1 MVFWITYNL
10 LESLKLVH
18 DGIKRFSK
26 MNVNRISAFKL
37 LETIFRKL
45 KPAGDQITYILEEIC
60 IQTKAEM
67 IERVYVS
74 SLAEHYSKIEDMK
87 SEIIRKYSQTK
98 EVTYNIKSTSK
109 SFKIRPEEIMTEL

>member
-45 KPAGDQITYILEEIC
+45 KPVGDQITYIL
-60 IQTKAEM
+60 
-67 IERVYVS
+67 
-74 SLAEHYSKIEDMK
+74 
-87 SEIIRKYSQTK
+87 
-98 EVTYNIKSTSK
+98 
-109 SFKIRPEEIMTEL
+109 